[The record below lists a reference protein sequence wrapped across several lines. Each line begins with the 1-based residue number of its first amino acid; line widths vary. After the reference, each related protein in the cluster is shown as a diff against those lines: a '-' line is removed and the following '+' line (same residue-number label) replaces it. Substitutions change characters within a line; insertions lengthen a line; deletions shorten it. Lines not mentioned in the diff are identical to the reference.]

1 MTGPYDGNL
10 MFLRE
15 WEHMEAE
22 SEKREQRE
30 EWEAEKADE
39 SYDSDIPELEEDK
52 T

>member
-30 EWEAEKADE
+30 EWEAEQADE
-39 SYDSDIPELEEDK
+39 SYDSDIPGLEEDK
-52 T
+52 S